1 MRTSLPCV
9 GQLRG
14 RPASQRGSAL
24 GSIVSFYKS
33 VTVGSSETEHRDRGT
48 TREWKHRT
56 DCTESFHIEDTPQSR
71 MSDHTDGPEA
81 AVAAKERM
89 LEEHAQGGP
98 QGKCRKHEE
107 RGVNLDHASDLASSS
122 VPHPSAA
129 KKPRKAPA
137 RCVHQRR
144 KSSCKDCGGSGIC
157 EHQRVR
163 SRCKDCGG
171 GSICEHKRERFRCKD
186 CLNVKDKTAEKEK

>member
-56 DCTESFHIEDTPQSR
+56 DCTESFHIEDTPKSR

-81 AVAAKERM
+81 AVAAKEG
-89 LEEHAQGGP
+89 HAQGGP
-98 QGKCRKHEE
+98 QGKRRKHEE

-137 RCVHQRR
+137 LC
-144 KSSCKDCGGSGIC
+144 
-157 EHQRVR
+157 
-163 SRCKDCGG
+163 
-171 GSICEHKRERFRCKD
+171 
-186 CLNVKDKTAEKEK
+186 A